1 MKFLG
6 QIWFDTEKSKRV
18 TPEEWEAVTQ
28 KCIVSDDSWRE
39 SGHMLSALALY
50 EPEQAV
56 TLRVRNST
64 VAATDGPFAEIKEH
78 LGGFVVIEA
87 RDMEEAKAII
97 STFPILKYASIEIRP
112 AYSIKDG
119 R

>member
-18 TPEEWEAVTQ
+18 TREEWEAVTQ
-28 KCIVSDDSWRE
+28 ECIVSDDHWRD

-56 TLRVRNST
+56 TLRVRNGS
-64 VAATDGPFAEIKEH
+64 VAATDGPFAETKEH

-87 RDMEEAKAII
+87 KNMAEAQSII

-119 R
+119 K

>member
-18 TPEEWEAVTQ
+18 PREEWDTLTQ
-28 KCIVSDDSWRE
+28 ECIVSDDQWRA

-56 TLRVRNST
+56 TLRVRNGT
-64 VAATDGPFAEIKEH
+64 VTATDGPFAEIKEH

-87 RDMEEAKAII
+87 EDMAEAQSII
-97 STFPILKYASIEIRP
+97 STFPILKYASVEIRP
-112 AYSIKDG
+112 AYSIRDG

>member
-6 QIWFDTEKSKRV
+6 QVWFDTEKSGQV
-18 TPEEWEAVTQ
+18 SQEEWAAVTQ
-28 KCIVSDDSWRE
+28 ECIISDDHWRE

-56 TLRVRNST
+56 TLRVRNGT

-87 RDMEEAKAII
+87 GDMEEAKAII
-97 STFPILKYASIEIRP
+97 ATFPILKYASIEIRP

>member
-6 QIWFDTEKSKRV
+6 QIWFDTEKSRQV
-18 TPEEWEAVTQ
+18 TPDEWEAVTQ
-28 KCIVSDDSWRE
+28 ECIASDDSWKE

-56 TLRVRNST
+56 TLRVRNGT

-87 RDMEEAKAII
+87 TDMAEAKAIL

>member
-6 QIWFDTEKSKRV
+6 QIWFDTEKSSKV
-18 TPEEWEAVTQ
+18 TQEEWDAVTQ
-28 KCIVSDDSWRE
+28 ECIVSDDHWRD

-50 EPEQAV
+50 EPERAV
-56 TLRVRNST
+56 TLRVRNGT

-78 LGGFVVIEA
+78 LGGFVMIEA
-87 RDMEEAKAII
+87 KDMEEAKAII

-112 AYSIKDG
+112 SYSIKDG

>member
-6 QIWFDTEKSKRV
+6 QVWFDTEKSSKV
-18 TPEEWEAVTQ
+18 PQEEWDAVTQ
-28 KCIVSDDSWRE
+28 ECIVSDDHWRD
-39 SGHMLSALALY
+39 SGHLLTALALY

-56 TLRVRNST
+56 TLRVRSGA

-87 RDMEEAKAII
+87 KDMAEAQSIF

>member
-18 TPEEWEAVTQ
+18 PREEWDALTQ
-28 KCIVSDDSWRE
+28 ECIVSDDHWRA

-56 TLRVRNST
+56 TLRIRNGT

-87 RDMEEAKAII
+87 GDMAEAQSII

-112 AYSIKDG
+112 GYSIKDG

>member
-6 QIWFDTEKSKRV
+6 QIWFDTEKSKLV
-18 TPEEWEAVTQ
+18 TQEEWAAITQ
-28 KCIVSDDSWRE
+28 ECIVSDDGWRE

-56 TLRVRNST
+56 TLRVRNGT

-87 RDMEEAKAII
+87 RDMEEAQSII

-119 R
+119 K